1 MRLTEQ
7 EKNAII
13 ESVETLTEGKCEI
26 RLYGSRAREGTTGG
40 DIDILILS
48 ENIIPKSIIRRI
60 KIHIKDKIGYQQ
72 IDIVNSTFEKKDSF
86 VQIIEGQ
93 SIKLWERK

>member
-13 ESVETLTEGKCEI
+13 ESVETLVGGRCEI
-26 RLYGSRAREGTTGG
+26 RLYGSRAREGTAGG

-48 ENIIPKSIIRRI
+48 EKEIPKSIIRRI
-60 KIHIKDKIGYQQ
+60 KIHIKNNIGYQQ
-72 IDIVNSTFEKKDSF
+72 IDIVNATFEEKDPF
-86 VQIIEGQ
+86 VRMIEGE

>member
-1 MRLTEQ
+1 MRLTKQ

-13 ESVETLTEGKCEI
+13 ESIETFVEGKCEI
-26 RLYGSRAREGTTGG
+26 RLYGSRAREGTAGG

-48 ENIIPKSIIRRI
+48 EKEIPKSIIRRI
-60 KIHIKDKIGYQQ
+60 KIHIKNSIGYQQ
-72 IDIVNSTFEKKDSF
+72 IDIVNSTFERKDTF
-86 VQIIEGQ
+86 VRIIEEQ